1 MAVDIVLV
9 KKLAKLMV
17 SANKGDH
24 FHQLGLE
31 FTHLET
37 GACEMR
43 LPYNERIVGNPDT
56 GVVHGGAI
64 TALLDTCCGMASATV
79 LEDVGLT
86 PTMDLRI
93 DYMGVAEPGQDIYA
107 RADIYRSSQS
117 VLFAR
122 GRAYTKGCEDR
133 PVAHCVANFIR
144 LDDEVL
150 KNLSEQ
156 FKPFLEAVE
165 VDL

>member
-1 MAVDIVLV
+1 
-9 KKLAKLMV
+9 MV

-31 FTHLET
+31 FTHMET

-43 LPYNERIVGNPDT
+43 LPYSSQIVGNPDT

-64 TALLDTCCGMASATV
+64 TALLDTCCGAACASV
-79 LEDVGLT
+79 LEDIGLT

-93 DYMGVAEPGQDIYA
+93 DYMGAAEPGQDIYA
-107 RADIYRSSQS
+107 RADVYRSSQS

-122 GRAYTKGCEDR
+122 GRAYTKGQEGR
-133 PVAHCVANFIR
+133 PAAHCIANFIR
-144 LDDEVL
+144 LDEEVL
-150 KNLSEQ
+150 RNLSEQ
-156 FKPFLEAVE
+156 FRPFLDAVE
-165 VDL
+165 LEE

>member
-1 MAVDIVLV
+1 
-9 KKLAKLMV
+9 MV
-17 SANKGDH
+17 TANKGDH
-24 FHQLGLE
+24 FHQLGMQ
-31 FTHLET
+31 FTAMET
-37 GACEMR
+37 GSCEMM
-43 LPYNERIVGNPDT
+43 LPYSERIVGDSGT
-56 GVVHGGAI
+56 GIVHGGAI

-117 VLFAR
+117 VIFAR
-122 GRAYTKGCEDR
+122 GKAFLKGQEDR
-133 PVAHCVANFIR
+133 PVAHCIANFIR

-150 KNLSEQ
+150 KNLSDT
-156 FKPFLEAVE
+156 FKPFLESVE
-165 VDL
+165 VDI